1 MTTIPVLL
9 TDSDVRW
16 VLPMRNFSGI
26 HRFWRGATAGFTLFF
41 LVFAWAAAP
50 VPFLQYFIGGL
61 LGLLAVAVMAS
72 LWNRVERTEIDFA
85 AGSVTHH
92 FWLRGFRQ
100 PAVRCLADF
109 EIVISDLNIGKYG
122 ANWISVALSGRNGS
136 FELARF
142 EPGEALARD
151 QADAKLLRERLAERL
166 SLRNIGV
173 V

>member
-1 MTTIPVLL
+1 MTTIPHSL

-26 HRFWRGATAGFTLFF
+26 HRFWRWLSAGIALIF
-41 LVFAWAAAP
+41 LIFAWTAAP

-61 LGLLAVAVMAS
+61 LGLFAVAIMGS
-72 LWNRVERTEIDFA
+72 LWNRVERTELDFVEGTVA
-85 AGSVTHH
+85 HH
-92 FWLRGFRQ
+92 FWLRSLRR
-100 PAVRCLADF
+100 PAVRCLAEF

-142 EPGEALARD
+142 EPDEALARD
-151 QADAKLLRERLAERL
+151 QADARLLRERLAKRL